1 MASKSVVA
9 KFVAITG
16 EEKKPTKSTLTGA
29 AGEYFVL
36 YKLLR
41 MGILAGLPP
50 VGAPNVDVLVMDE
63 EANVLISLQVKTRRK
78 GADKGW
84 HMKDKHEKLISRK
97 LFYVFVDMEPDDPI
111 CYVIPS
117 EVVANCVHREN
128 RAWLAEPG
136 KNGRAHKETPMR
148 RVLPRYSYA
157 VEGFADGWIDQYR
170 ENWTLLESLD

>member
-1 MASKSVVA
+1 MQKSSQTDMSA
-9 KFVAITG
+9 F
-16 EEKKPTKSTLTGA
+16 KSTLTGA

-50 VGAPNVDVLVMDE
+50 AGAPNVDVLVIDE

-84 HMKDKHEKLISRK
+84 HMKDKHEKLVSDK

-111 CYVIPS
+111 CYVVPS
-117 EVVANCVHREN
+117 HVVAKCVRREN
-128 RAWLAEPG
+128 RAWLAAPG
-136 KNGRAHKETPMR
+136 KNGRPHKETLMR
-148 RVLPRYSYA
+148 RVLPRYSYK
-157 VEGFADGWIDQYR
+157 VEGFADGWMDEYR
-170 ENWTLLESLD
+170 ENWTQLERVD